1 MLLPVLLTLSPAL
14 LGGIPLYEYTT
25 IYTLHSPV
33 DGNLDCFHFL
43 ALMKRVA
50 IIVHICD
57 FGYVDS
63 FVLGNPRSKIPGS
76 EYLCAFLF
84 SSS

>member
-1 MLLPVLLTLSPAL
+1 MLLPVLLALSPAL

-25 IYTLHSPV
+25 IDTLHSPV

-43 ALMKRVA
+43 ALMKKVTLTVR
-50 IIVHICD
+50 IRD

-76 EYLCAFLF
+76 EYLCVFLF